1 MMIHH
6 AMTRRRAKNARNLDA
21 PKPGNICTDGKPR
34 ADFTSESLRREA
46 ERGWEES
53 DRSAAKGIE
62 RRNIKAR
69 AHKRRRQTARE
80 KDALIAR
87 LTQKV
92 ARLEEELAKH
102 ARRRPHD

>member
-1 MMIHH
+1 MIIRDP
-6 AMTRRRAKNARNLDA
+6 MTRRRAKNARNLDA
-21 PKPGNICTDGKPR
+21 PKPGNICTGGQPR
-34 ADFTSESLRREA
+34 ADFTSEPLRREA

-62 RRNIKAR
+62 RRNNKAR

-92 ARLEEELAKH
+92 ARLEKELAKH
-102 ARRRPHD
+102 LKPHQHD